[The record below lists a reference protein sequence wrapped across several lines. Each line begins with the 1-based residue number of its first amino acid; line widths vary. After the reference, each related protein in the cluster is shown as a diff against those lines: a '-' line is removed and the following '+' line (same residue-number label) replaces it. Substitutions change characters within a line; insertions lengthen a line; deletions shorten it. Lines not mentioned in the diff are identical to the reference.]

1 VKILTPSIWNI
12 KVNFFSTK
20 GFDISMAMPFIHPS
34 HRWFTSMSFSG
45 GGTSLPHQAN
55 SDTP

>member
-1 VKILTPSIWNI
+1 
-12 KVNFFSTK
+12 
-20 GFDISMAMPFIHPS
+20 MAMPFIHPS

-55 SDTP
+55 SDTPQIP